1 MRWVNRLSVRK
12 HNQVNAAAIKT
23 LRYLS
28 VGEIKEH
35 LNGVEYIIM
44 AAPAPDNFK
53 ETPIHFTLFLNT
65 SDNLPIEIQKAIF
78 DKFLQEE
85 GIKNAI
91 EVMSQIMP
99 VGFSQG
105 LQETYMPML
114 LVKEEDMKH
123 VPNMPMLVMDFLADS
138 DNFKEAKEK
147 SLTGWS
153 YVYE

>member
-1 MRWVNRLSVRK
+1 M
-12 HNQVNAAAIKT
+12 NAAAIKT

-28 VGEIKEH
+28 ISEIKEH
-35 LNGVEYIIM
+35 LDNVEYIIM

-65 SDNLPIEIQKAIF
+65 SDDLPREIQKAIF

-85 GIKNAI
+85 GIENAI

-114 LVKEEDMKH
+114 LVKEEDMRN
-123 VPNMPMLVMDFLADS
+123 VPNIPMLVMDFLADS
-138 DNFKEAKEK
+138 ENFNEAKEK

-153 YVYE
+153 YCYN

>member
-1 MRWVNRLSVRK
+1 M
-12 HNQVNAAAIKT
+12 NAVAIKT

-65 SDNLPIEIQKAIF
+65 SDDLPREIQKAIF

-85 GIKNAI
+85 GIKDAI

-114 LVKEEDMKH
+114 LVKEEDMRN

-138 DNFKEAKEK
+138 DNFNEAKEK

-153 YVYE
+153 YCYN

>member
-1 MRWVNRLSVRK
+1 M
-12 HNQVNAAAIKT
+12 NAAAIKT

-28 VGEIKEH
+28 ISEIKEH
-35 LNGVEYIIM
+35 LDNVEYIIM

-65 SDNLPIEIQKAIF
+65 SDDLPREIQKAIF

-85 GIKNAI
+85 GIENAI

-114 LVKEEDMKH
+114 LVKDEDMRN

-138 DNFKEAKEK
+138 DNFNEAKEK

-153 YVYE
+153 YCYN

>member
-1 MRWVNRLSVRK
+1 VD
-12 HNQVNAAAIKT
+12 AAAIKT

-28 VGEIKEH
+28 VDEIKEH
-35 LNGVEYIIM
+35 LENVEYIIM

-65 SDNLPIEIQKAIF
+65 SDDLPREIQKAIF

-85 GIKNAI
+85 GIKDAI

-114 LVKEEDMKH
+114 LVKEEDMRN

-138 DNFKEAKEK
+138 DNFNESKEK

-153 YVYE
+153 YCYN

>member
-1 MRWVNRLSVRK
+1 MD
-12 HNQVNAAAIKT
+12 AAAIKT

-28 VGEIKEH
+28 VDEIKEH
-35 LNGVEYIIM
+35 LENVEYIIM

-65 SDNLPIEIQKAIF
+65 SDDLPREIQKAIF

-85 GIKNAI
+85 GIKDAI

-114 LVKEEDMKH
+114 LVKEEDMRN

-138 DNFKEAKEK
+138 DNFNEAKEK

-153 YVYE
+153 YCYN

>member
-1 MRWVNRLSVRK
+1 M
-12 HNQVNAAAIKT
+12 NAAAIKT

-28 VGEIKEH
+28 ISEIKEH
-35 LNGVEYIIM
+35 LDNVEYIIM

-65 SDNLPIEIQKAIF
+65 SDDLPREIQKAIF

-85 GIKNAI
+85 GIENAI

-138 DNFKEAKEK
+138 DNFSEAKEK

-153 YVYE
+153 YCYN

>member
-1 MRWVNRLSVRK
+1 M
-12 HNQVNAAAIKT
+12 NAAAIKT

-65 SDNLPIEIQKAIF
+65 SDDLPREIQKAIF

-114 LVKEEDMKH
+114 LVKEEDMKN

-138 DNFKEAKEK
+138 DNFSEAKEK

-153 YVYE
+153 YIYE